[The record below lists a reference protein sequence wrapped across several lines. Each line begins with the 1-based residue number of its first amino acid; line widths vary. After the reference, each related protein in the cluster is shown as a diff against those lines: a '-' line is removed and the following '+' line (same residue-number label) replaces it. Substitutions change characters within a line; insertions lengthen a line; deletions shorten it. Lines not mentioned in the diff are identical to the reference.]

1 MKLATIRKE
10 QNLSQSELSKKSG
23 VNYQMIQ
30 KYEQGVKDINK
41 ASVLTLYKL
50 SQALNCNIED
60 LLEF

>member
-10 QNLSQSELSKKSG
+10 QNLSQSELSIKSG

-41 ASVLTLYKL
+41 ASALTLYKI
-50 SQALNCNIED
+50 SKVLNCKIED
-60 LLEF
+60 LLEL